1 MKYFIIYLFV
11 LCFSLEPKIAQSVKQ
26 MGELLL
32 TIKGTGQYNV
42 DAQASEAD
50 VVLRPLMDLLDG
62 KAFFRLL
69 FFRWQTFSK
78 L

>member
-1 MKYFIIYLFV
+1 
-11 LCFSLEPKIAQSVKQ
+11 